1 MQRKPRRLLAGV
13 AGFVP
18 ASRALPGCGGGP
30 PAPAPTETGGTA
42 ESPAA
47 EQVTLRFLW
56 WGNDTRNELT
66 QKVIDLYT
74 SKNPNVKIE
83 TQTSDFASYWQLLST
98 QVAGG
103 DAPDIIQMD
112 EKYLAEYGDK
122 GALADL
128 AALGVDTSEW
138 ASGTVDAGKFND
150 TLYAA
155 TWAVN
160 SPVFL
165 ANNSLFEKAGVALPD
180 DTKWTWDDLT
190 ALATDLQAKGAGEF
204 YGVENLIGVDGAS
217 KIWIRQSGAQ
227 QFTPEGIGFDAATMT
242 PWFQYWKDLTDK
254 GTASATATIENQGTA
269 LDQAFLGTNRL
280 AIGFQWS
287 NQVNAV
293 QSATG
298 NELTLLRPPTQTGSA
313 ADSQLWLKSSMYLS
327 AGAKT
332 EHPEEVAKFINF
344 LINDAEAGAILGTER
359 GIPVNLK
366 VREAITPS
374 LEGANVKVV
383 EFMAKIESEV
393 TPGGSVPLPGGGQS
407 ETIQR
412 RASDQVLLGQL
423 EPAAAAEQFVSELKS
438 EMGLS

>member
-1 MQRKPRRLLAGV
+1 MQGKARRLLAGV
-13 AGFVP
+13 AGIVA
-18 ASRALPGCGGGP
+18 ASLALAGCGGGT
-30 PAPAPTETGGTA
+30 PAPSASGAGGD
-42 ESPAA
+42 E
-47 EQVTLRFLW
+47 VTLRFLW

-74 SKNPNVKIE
+74 SKNPNIKVE

-98 QVAGG
+98 QAAGG

-128 AALGVDTSEW
+128 AALGVDSTDW
-138 ASGTVDAGKFND
+138 AAGAMEAGQFNG

-165 ANNSLFEKAGVALPD
+165 ANTAIFEKAGVELPD
-180 DTKWTWDDLT
+180 DKTWTWEDLA
-190 ALATDLQAKGAGEF
+190 ALATEVQTKGGGEYF
-204 YGVENLIGVDGAS
+204 GVENMIGIDGAS
-217 KIWIRQSGAQ
+217 KIWIRQQGKQ

-254 GTASATATIENQGTA
+254 GTPAATATIENQGTA
-269 LDQAFLGTNRL
+269 LDQALLGTNKL
-280 AIGFQWS
+280 ALGYQWS

-293 QSATG
+293 QSASG
-298 NELTLLRPPTQTGSA
+298 EELALLRPPTQTGSS
-313 ADSQLWLKSSMYLS
+313 ADSNLWYKSSMYLS
-327 AGAKT
+327 AGAQT

-344 LINDAEAGAILGTER
+344 LINDPEAGAILGTER
-359 GIPVNLK
+359 GVPVNLT
-366 VREAITPS
+366 VRESISGS
-374 LEGANVKVV
+374 LEGANAKVV
-383 EFMAKIESEV
+383 EFMDSIASEV
-393 TPGGSVPLPGGGQS
+393 SPGGSVPLPGGGQS

-412 RASDQVLLGQL
+412 RASDQVLLGGL
-423 EPAAAAEQFVSELKS
+423 EPAPAAEQFVNELKA